1 MGIEKIVHA
10 SSLAKVI
17 EKVRQMA
24 LGETT
29 VGDKCSIYVNMG
41 VEGRQKIHVWVYPL
55 SEPAGTFL
63 VLGDPFSEV
72 A

>member
-10 SSLAKVI
+10 SFLAKVI

-29 VGDKCSIYVNMG
+29 VGDKCSIYVNKVSKYKLGKKLKCACILHGYVVG
-41 VEGRQKIHVWVYPL
+41 VHYNQL
-55 SEPAGTFL
+55 
-63 VLGDPFSEV
+63 
-72 A
+72 